1 MPRQFEPS
9 GNGLARDSRSDGR
22 AARTLTA
29 IALMA
34 LLAGCGQDSE
44 PKISDASQHLIE
56 ARKAIVDGSAPK
68 ALEALNAS
76 IESEPNV
83 WAYLER
89 AKIHA
94 RQGADEE
101 ARKDCKAI
109 LELAP
114 ENRDVAWIEGELK
127 KPVEQ
132 RFKGRF
138 ASPPSYSR

>member
-1 MPRQFEPS
+1 MPRPFAPAAS
-9 GNGLARDSRSDGR
+9 DFPVNSRADARIASTLWM
-22 AARTLTA
+22 AALIT
-29 IALMA
+29 
-34 LLAGCGQDSE
+34 LLAGCSGDTE
-44 PKISDASQHLIE
+44 PKVSDAGQHLIE
-56 ARKAIVDGSAPK
+56 ARQAIADGDNAK
-68 ALEALNAS
+68 ALTALNAS

-127 KPVEQ
+127 KPVDQ
-132 RFKGRF
+132 RFKGQF